1 METKL
6 PIVTTHHGK
15 VRGSTEGGVAVFLG
29 IPYAPPPDGDRRFGP
44 PGSPPRWDGT
54 RDAFAYG
61 ATALQP
67 AQEFTLIPEPII
79 PGENCLNLNV
89 FTPDPGAADLPVLVW
104 IHGGGFLSGCNA
116 SPWYRGSRF
125 ARDGVV
131 LVSIN
136 YRLGVEGF
144 LLLDDAPTNRG
155 ILDMIAAL
163 EWVQDNIAAFGGD
176 PDHVTIGGQSAGG
189 MACTTLLTI
198 PRAQRLFQAAIA
210 MSGAAP
216 RQSCMSRAEAEAVTL
231 RAAEHLGVRPTRLG
245 LAGLT
250 DERLL
255 DLQVTL
261 GGTMGAVG
269 ESGEPTRDPF
279 SSTLPFA
286 PIIDGDLVARAPLD
300 AIRRGAGSD
309 KTVLVGTTSEELN
322 MVSAM
327 LGATR
332 DDVNV
337 IAELE
342 RFGLAEREAS
352 AYCDAHGGEPTEAV
366 LGQALTDRFFRVPA
380 IRLAEARAE
389 AAAPTYDYEF
399 RWRSP
404 GFGGLLGACHCLDV
418 PFVFDNLDAPGID
431 TVVGANPPAELAGTM
446 HRAWV
451 DFVAHGAPGWP
462 RYDLDRR
469 PTMVFDTE
477 STIVDDQLRSVR
489 TLWEDAR

>member
-1 METKL
+1 MPTQK
-6 PIVTTHHGK
+6 PIVTTRQGK
-15 VRGSTEGGVAVFLG
+15 VRGSRENGVAVFLG
-29 IPYAPPPDGDRRFGP
+29 IPYAPPPLGDLRFGL
-44 PGSPPRWDGT
+44 PGSPLRWEGT
-54 RDAFAYG
+54 RDASSYA

-67 AQEFTLIPEPII
+67 AQEFTLIPEPLI

-89 FTPDPGAADLPVLVW
+89 FTPHPGAANLPVLVW

-136 YRLGVEGF
+136 YRLAVEGF
-144 LLLDDAPTNRG
+144 LLLDDAPSNRG
-155 ILDMIAAL
+155 MLDMIAAL

-176 PDHVTIGGQSAGG
+176 PNQVTIGGQSAGG

-198 PRAQRLFQAAIA
+198 PRAQPLFRAAIA

-216 RQSCMSRAEAEAVTL
+216 RQSSMSRAEAEVVTR

-245 LAGLT
+245 LAELT

-255 DLQVTL
+255 ELQVAI
-261 GGTMGAVG
+261 GGSMSALG
-269 ESGEPTRDPF
+269 ESGETAGDPF
-279 SSTLPFA
+279 SNSLPFA
-286 PIIDGDLVARAPLD
+286 PIVDGDLISAAPLD
-300 AIRRGAGSD
+300 EIRSGAGAD
-309 KTVLVGTTSEELN
+309 KPVLVGTTAEEMN

-332 DDVNV
+332 ADVDV
-337 IAELE
+337 IAELG
-342 RFGLAEREAS
+342 RFGLAQRAAR
-352 AYCDAHGGEPTEAV
+352 AYCDAHAGEAPDAV
-366 LGQALTDRFFRVPA
+366 LGQALTDSLFRVPA

-389 AAAPTYDYEF
+389 AAAATYDYEF
-399 RWRSP
+399 RWRSN
-404 GFGGLLGACHCLDV
+404 GFGGILGACHCLDV

-431 TVVGANPPAELAGTM
+431 TVVGANPPAELAETM

-451 DFVAHGAPGWP
+451 DFVADRAPGWP

-477 STIVDDQLRSVR
+477 STIVDDALRSVR
-489 TLWEDAR
+489 TLWDT